1 MQESIMQIEELK
13 VSNQK
18 MLENLTASQNKERA
32 LKEKNEHLTIDLRKL
47 ETKMQ
52 FFEEANI
59 NVNSFK
65 EREVTIRNEM

>member
-1 MQESIMQIEELK
+1 MQIEELK